1 MSMRKFVI
9 AATCVALA
17 GCGSSEVE
25 APEAEAENAEAEE
38 FTLDSTA
45 MGNIAGTYEVK
56 LADGSVSMQTINPDG
71 TYVDTTADGTRTGG
85 GTWRATAEGAMCFD
99 PEGDEG
105 EECFSGGAPGED
117 GAFELQGEDGTVQS
131 SVRKVDPEG
140 AGRTVQFLDLRQP
153 QRTGRQFKHRDMILQ

>member
-56 LADGSVSMQTINPDG
+56 LADGSATLQTINPDG

-99 PEGDEG
+99 PEGNDP
-105 EECFSGGAPGED
+105 EECYTGGAPGKD
-117 GAFELQGEDGTVQS
+117 GAFEMRGEDGTVQS
-131 SVRKVDPEG
+131 SVRKVEAQAMAAPSE
-140 AGRTVQFLDLRQP
+140 
-153 QRTGRQFKHRDMILQ
+153 